1 MCVYLCV
8 CMVARAILILL
19 TIFSVLSG
27 GIPCMPLGMLCQNQ
41 NDTVQYFSRNHQ
53 NLSNDS
59 KANKALPNRH
69 TSYINYA
76 IKEPSK
82 LHFIV

>member
-53 NLSNDS
+53 N
-59 KANKALPNRH
+59 
-69 TSYINYA
+69 
-76 IKEPSK
+76 
-82 LHFIV
+82 